1 MHALRFFVCLI
12 TVAATPLFA
21 FAAEPQYKSEGIE
34 VVAAAADEAV
44 RSDFSLDAAK
54 DYLEKG
60 SVAWT
65 KSKKCVACHTNGTYF
80 QMAPA
85 LADVMGQPLAEQRE
99 FLVKEV
105 AKYSKAN
112 IDTLKTG
119 IRPTQVAYMAH
130 GLATWDKYSGDGKL
144 SEETKQALNLMLSL
158 QSDDGSWGNL
168 DCWPPFES
176 SSYQGATVA
185 ALALST
191 APGFLDNLTEE
202 QAKHVDLLKKYL
214 RTQDAPHDY
223 GRVLLLW
230 AANEWDGLLT
240 EAQKLELVSMA
251 AGHQQDDGGWAM
263 RTFATPETWGGGG
276 RAEKL
281 KTEEEFKSPPSD
293 GHQTG
298 LVIMVLRDAGV
309 PADDD
314 IIKRGIKWIKS
325 NQRESGRWW
334 TRSLN
339 TDGPHFITYSGT
351 FYPLMALHKCG
362 ELK

>member
-1 MHALRFFVCLI
+1 MRVCQVSVCLI
-12 TVAATPLFA
+12 TLAIISLPADAAD
-21 FAAEPQYKSEGIE
+21 PQYKSEGIE
-34 VVAAAADEAV
+34 VVAASADEAI
-44 RSDFSLDAAK
+44 RSEFSLEAAK
-54 DYLEKG
+54 AYLEKG

-85 LADVMGQPLAEQRE
+85 LADVLGQPLAEQHE
-99 FLVKEV
+99 FLKKEV
-105 AKYSKAN
+105 AKYQKAN

-144 SEETKQALNLMLSL
+144 SEETTQALNLMLQL
-158 QSDDGSWGNL
+158 QSEDGSWGNL

-185 ALALST
+185 ALALTT
-191 APGFLDNLTEE
+191 APGFLDQLNDE
-202 QAKHVDLLKKYL
+202 QTKKVELLKKYL
-214 RTQDAPHDY
+214 RTNDAPHDY

-230 AANEWDGLLT
+230 AANEWEGLLSD
-240 EAQKLELVSMA
+240 EKKLELVSMA
-251 AGHQQDDGGWAM
+251 ASHQQDDGGWTM
-263 RTFATPETWGGGG
+263 RSFATPETWGGGN
-276 RAEKL
+276 RADKL
-281 KTEEEFKSPPSD
+281 KSEVDFKNPQSD